1 VYFECF
7 LSNFLDIYIYTCC
20 SSSSPQT
27 RSPEECRGNQSL
39 TYKVDTYGLGTVFF
53 FLLTQNRVHNLNS
66 DAPGPADEHI
76 EWYRERV
83 KEGEEPE
90 IPHTIVSMSNQ
101 AVIAI
106 INGMKMAMTPDP
118 RKRPSATEIADY
130 LDDEYWQYVD
140 ASMKNWSHGGD
151 QLV

>member
-1 VYFECF
+1 
-7 LSNFLDIYIYTCC
+7 
-20 SSSSPQT
+20 
-27 RSPEECRGNQSL
+27 
-39 TYKVDTYGLGTVFF
+39 
-53 FLLTQNRVHNLNS
+53 LNS

-106 INGMKMAMTPDP
+106 INGMRMAMTPDP

-130 LDDEYWQYVD
+130 LDDEYWKYVD
-140 ASMKNWSHGGD
+140 ASMKKSTIWKALKSKRY
-151 QLV
+151 QERLSL